1 MQRASCSAEL
11 PTMAMEATFLRAVG
25 APAKV
30 LQVAGVNEYRR
41 RCGALHGLPD
51 GACKHAAA
59 ALVMA
64 QRVPKRLFTV
74 SHRITWLLTVAV
86 STDSAMMAPTRTG
99 LPRSSRA

>member
-30 LQVAGVNEYRR
+30 LQVVGVNEYLR

-64 QRVPKRLFTV
+64 QRAPKRLFTV
-74 SHRITWLLTVAV
+74 SLRITWMLTVAV
-86 STDSAMMAPTRTG
+86 STDSAMMAPTKTG